1 MGQKLASES
10 AVLAPI
16 DRQLVRALQLEPRAS
31 FSRLAAA
38 LDVSEQTI
46 ARRYRRLRQDGLLR
60 IVGVVDP
67 RALGQTDWMVRLRC
81 RPDGALVVAEALARR
96 DDVSWVTIN
105 SGGSEVVFSLRSR
118 TEAARDDLLVQRLP
132 KSAPV
137 LDIAAAVILY
147 RYVGGNAADW
157 QGLRDALTAG
167 QVKRLAAT
175 PLVPAT
181 RSASLE
187 PGDDALLGQ
196 LARDGRTS
204 YAVLARATG
213 MSVGRVMRRVDA
225 LQANGVVYFDL
236 DIAAAATGNRAAAS
250 LWLQVSP
257 AQLESVGRA
266 IAAHDEVPFAAA
278 ITGEFN
284 LVAVVTSDG
293 LHGLYSYLT
302 TKIATI
308 DGITH
313 YELSPVLRHIKQ
325 AGAINAG
332 DRLTDPPA
340 RTPRARRTAAG

>member
-1 MGQKLASES
+1 M
-10 AVLAPI
+10 
-16 DRQLVRALQLEPRAS
+16 
-31 FSRLAAA
+31 
-38 LDVSEQTI
+38 
-46 ARRYRRLRQDGLLR
+46 
-60 IVGVVDP
+60 
-67 RALGQTDWMVRLRC
+67 
-81 RPDGALVVAEALARR
+81 
-96 DDVSWVTIN
+96 
-105 SGGSEVVFSLRSR
+105 
-118 TEAARDDLLVQRLP
+118 QRLP

-147 RYVGGNAADW
+147 RYIGGNAADW

-187 PGDDALLGQ
+187 PGGDALLGQ

-213 MSVGRVMRRVDA
+213 MGVGRVMRRVDA
-225 LQANGVVYFDL
+225 LQASGVVYFDL

-340 RTPRARRTAAG
+340 RTPRARRAAAG